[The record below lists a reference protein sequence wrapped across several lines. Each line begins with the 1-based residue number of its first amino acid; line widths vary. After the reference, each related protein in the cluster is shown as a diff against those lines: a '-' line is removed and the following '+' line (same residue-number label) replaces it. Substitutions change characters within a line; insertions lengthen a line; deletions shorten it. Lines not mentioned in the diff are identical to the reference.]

1 MLKLI
6 LIFFLLFV
14 SLKVKAQTKT
24 TILDRDT
31 IFLDFK
37 QDSIMNL
44 LLSLNLSFTVNSSNG
59 KLLLTA

>member
-37 QDSIMNL
+37 KDSIMNL
-44 LLSLNLSFTVNSSNG
+44 LLSLNSYFEVNSSNG

>member
-14 SLKVKAQTKT
+14 SLKVTAQTKT

-37 QDSIMNL
+37 KDSIMNL
-44 LLSLNLSFTVNSSNG
+44 LLKTP
-59 KLLLTA
+59 